1 MYISG
6 ENEQHV
12 RTSLLHGLC
21 YDEGGLPA
29 KWLEVAWYSLGL
41 SSNPV
46 VVLCHSLEHGTGNR
60 PLNFGNFSVIVQVT
74 ALLPLPCADCARL
87 PAVGFGTPAVLFHPA
102 SSILCQVVVLES
114 PMSSSWQR
122 LWAHRPIDARMAL
135 ITALIYSW
143 PLLFMAF
150 RSLSCCSKLSI
161 VNCHG
166 CFASNPLQCV

>member
-1 MYISG
+1 
-6 ENEQHV
+6 
-12 RTSLLHGLC
+12 
-21 YDEGGLPA
+21 
-29 KWLEVAWYSLGL
+29 
-41 SSNPV
+41 
-46 VVLCHSLEHGTGNR
+46 
-60 PLNFGNFSVIVQVT
+60 
-74 ALLPLPCADCARL
+74 
-87 PAVGFGTPAVLFHPA
+87 VLFHPA

-166 CFASNPLQCV
+166 CFASNPLQCVWHQCYVKLHCGFWQEMRLLGTTSF